1 MRKKIKSKIA
11 HYLFHREFNSHER
24 QQKLVSFDDA
34 RTIGLL
40 YDSTNE
46 RNYDIIK
53 KFVKE
58 LREVNKK
65 DVLALGYYDKKELP
79 NDRFAKLG
87 LDFFTRKSLNWHYKP
102 IAPIVKNFM
111 AKDFDILIDLH
122 TSNSI
127 IFRYIAASTKAKFK
141 IGKYSRL
148 AAPFY
153 DFMISINEG
162 VTLSQFIEQV
172 NHYLNLIRHEP
183 AVK

>member
-1 MRKKIKSKIA
+1 MRKKIQSKIA
-11 HYLFHREFNSHER
+11 HYLFHREFNMQER
-24 QQKLVSFDDA
+24 QQKLVSFDNA
-34 RTIGLL
+34 RSIGLL

-46 RNYDIIK
+46 RNYDVIK

-162 VTLSQFIEQV
+162 VTLPQFIEQI

-183 AVK
+183 AH

>member
-1 MRKKIKSKIA
+1 MKKTIRSKIA
-11 HYLFHREFNSHER
+11 NYLFRREFSTHNR
-24 QQKLVSFDDA
+24 IQKSVGFNDA
-34 RTIGLL
+34 RSIGIL

-53 KFVKE
+53 KYVKE
-58 LREVNKK
+58 LREIYKK

-127 IFRYIAASTKAKFK
+127 IFRYVAASTKAKFK

-153 DFMISINEG
+153 DFMISINES
-162 VTLSQFIEQV
+162 VTLPQFIEQI
-172 NHYLNLIRHEP
+172 NHYLNLIKHHEP
-183 AVK
+183 AH